1 MSYFNGWHYGT
12 SLDSLQQDVPN
23 IGVFN
28 PTGINSLIKNKNVE
42 VTVFRIIASDKVRL
56 LRQLNREE
64 NPDVKEIVRR
74 FATDINDFQFLYFPY
89 IEIKNETEEDR
100 NLAVREIMSSLGL

>member
-1 MSYFNGWHYGT
+1 MSYFNGRHYGT

-28 PTGINSLIKNKNVE
+28 PTGIYSLIKNKNVE
-42 VTVFRIIASDKVRL
+42 VTVFKIAASDKVRL

-74 FATDINDFQFLYFPY
+74 FTTDVNDFQFLYFPHT
-89 IEIKNETEEDR
+89 EIKNETEEDR
-100 NLAVREIMSSLGL
+100 ELAVKQIMSSLEL